1 MNHLYLAPKFEIS
14 TDRLHGCTSWFAR
27 ALWLFSY
34 CRCVTVSPRLR
45 HLIIS
50 TRRLWLWQKDRLISF
65 DQVARIVYR
74 AQAIPTLNIWR
85 YLSSDEEASDS
96 AMFLISLRLKHGVE
110 EVPLFTV
117 WEQQP
122 VGEDWL
128 DELAG
133 DRDDAPEIGDEAA
146 ESIVELLQK
155 FIGVPIG
162 EH

>member
-1 MNHLYLAPKFEIS
+1 MNHLYLAPKFEVLP
-14 TDRLHGCTSWFAR
+14 DRLHGCTSRFAR

-85 YLSSDEEASDS
+85 YLSFDEEVSDS
-96 AMFLISLRLKHGVE
+96 AMFMISLRLKHGVE

-122 VGEDWL
+122 VGDDWL

-133 DRDDAPEIGDEAA
+133 DREPPEVGDEAA
-146 ESIVELLQK
+146 ESVVEVLQR
-155 FIGVPIG
+155 FIGVPIR